1 MPNTTRP
8 PRRLHLPPY
17 ANNHHSKMIYYT
29 ETMVETSS
37 TSHFRTFLKPTSKYY
52 TAKGAKG
59 PSADGS
65 GSMASRNPA

>member
-1 MPNTTRP
+1 
-8 PRRLHLPPY
+8 
-17 ANNHHSKMIYYT
+17 MIYYT

-59 PSADGS
+59 PRRFAR
-65 GSMASRNPA
+65 ARWRAVTPLEVAAAA